1 MRKVLVIDDEKPTL
15 NMFRLFLGAYG
26 FAVLTA
32 ENGTEGLETF
42 FRERP
47 EIVVTDIKM
56 PGMDGLEVLRR
67 IKEMDPRAEVIVIT
81 GHGDTELALKAVNL
95 NAADFIRKPIQKRA
109 LDEALGRAEA
119 RLNANGRRE
128 EEVTVQCDGEVAV
141 ITIKGHVDSL
151 SEPGLMEARET
162 VYEKGSKAVLLKF
175 QESTSLNGA
184 GINAIIQFLKES
196 RKRNQR
202 VAIAGLS
209 QNFRGIFQMVGIGK
223 LAACFDNEE
232 EAKKHLAQAQ

>member
-26 FAVLTA
+26 FAVITA

-42 FRERP
+42 SRERP

-67 IKEMDPRAEVIVIT
+67 VKEMAPRTEVIVIT

-95 NAADFIRKPIQKRA
+95 NAADFIHKPIQKRA
-109 LDEALGRAEA
+109 LDEALARAEE
-119 RLNANGRRE
+119 RLNADGRRGE
-128 EEVTVQCDGEVAV
+128 EITVQFDGEVAV
-141 ITIKGHVDSL
+141 INIKGHVDSL
-151 SEPGLMEARET
+151 SGPGLMEARER
-162 VYEKGSKAVLLKF
+162 VQEKGSKGVLLMF

-184 GINAIIQFLKES
+184 GINVIIQFLKES
-196 RKRNQR
+196 RKRDQR
-202 VAIAGLS
+202 VAISGLS
-209 QNFRGIFQMVGIGK
+209 QNFLGIFHMVGIGK
-223 LAACFDNEE
+223 LAGFFGNEE
-232 EAKKHLAQAQ
+232 EAKKHLAQTR